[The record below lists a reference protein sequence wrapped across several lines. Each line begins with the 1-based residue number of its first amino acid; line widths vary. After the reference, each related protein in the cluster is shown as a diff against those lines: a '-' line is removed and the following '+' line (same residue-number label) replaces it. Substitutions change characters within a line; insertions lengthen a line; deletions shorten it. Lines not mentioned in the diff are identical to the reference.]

1 MQQMLEHMPPLKLE
15 DMKPGDALII
25 SSTEGSDPNQVTAIT
40 LVAGVEAILT
50 AAPTGSQRAA
60 MLGSW
65 NLDMGGGM
73 GGEQ

>member
-1 MQQMLEHMPPLKLE
+1 MQAMLERLPALKLE
-15 DMKPGDALII
+15 DLKPGDAIII
-25 SSTEGSDPNQVTAIT
+25 SSTEGANPNQVTAIT
-40 LVAGVEAILT
+40 LVAGVEPILT
-50 AAPTGSQRAA
+50 ATSGGGQRAA